1 MRSRLAD
8 KRIDHHSMGDVLTR
22 RKSNVKNINKNLNI
36 FTNVSPNP
44 NNISQAKVIIDSV
57 HKALD
62 DLNYDWYQY
71 YLFEIIKIAQH
82 NYPVTPHDVH
92 IEFG

>member
-1 MRSRLAD
+1 
-8 KRIDHHSMGDVLTR
+8 MGDVLTR

-62 DLNYDWYQY
+62 DLNYD
-71 YLFEIIKIAQH
+71 
-82 NYPVTPHDVH
+82 
-92 IEFG
+92 